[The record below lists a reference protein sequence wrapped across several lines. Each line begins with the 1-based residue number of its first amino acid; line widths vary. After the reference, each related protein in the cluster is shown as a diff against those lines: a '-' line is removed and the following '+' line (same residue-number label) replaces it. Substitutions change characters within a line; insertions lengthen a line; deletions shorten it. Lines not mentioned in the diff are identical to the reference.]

1 MEFACKY
8 VYVPPVFEKPK
19 RSALLPPVKK
29 VRPRTP
35 PPPPPTPPR
44 ELVGP
49 LSPASAS
56 PNTLQVEQHPPHPRP
71 RSAPPSPRLR
81 SSPSSPPTVEPRVS
95 PGPAKGQPVQEEH
108 YCSVLPGHE
117 PDKTRRFSA
126 DPPRTHPLIGPPLP
140 PRPAFLT
147 KFPEYIDVF
156 PTTSPLSPSHS
167 TSPLSPNSE
176 GPPRSSCPFPSS
188 GSTDKQPLPGNPNVI
203 LIDLDKLTD
212 TNDRFID
219 GEPPACPTCGSVLDS
234 CYDNV
239 VGSCYFCQSW
249 ETSGDNPAISP
260 PCSPSAP
267 CEDSLFQLTP
277 DQEAQAPDTLLVF
290 CIDISGSM
298 SITSRIQQADGLIY
312 KSRLEFVQ
320 EALLECVRDL
330 SRTESSTRVALVSF
344 NNEVTMHGHTDVIS
358 WKIVG
363 HDLIDGEFLKNA
375 GLTFPMPPPISEAWD
390 SFQAEIYGLQ
400 EGGATALGPAAA
412 VAIGMASQLPGS
424 KVLICTD
431 GRANTDLGDLEAE
444 DKDSCTLVSSTIF
457 YKDLGEY
464 AASNGVTVSVMSFEG
479 TDCRLDELGRLADCT
494 GGEVVISSPEQL
506 YSAFHGAIENR
517 TKATHCTATLL
528 LPTTLCVKGERETG
542 HCVVRKVGNVM
553 PHTELT
559 LQFGLRDQKEH
570 SPVLLSTGSVC
581 VQLQVKYRR
590 RDGLR
595 MLRIITMRKEV
606 TSNSSMVLSS
616 VCLSVLH
623 LNAVQNSAALAVRG
637 RLRDAQKEQET
648 QIELIQRAVEFQQ
661 NSGHELMHTEWVK
674 AMDPLYNIY
683 NYTRGNPVSSLNS
696 QSLTDKGAALLF
708 GLKHGNR
715 MSITPR
721 GGDRTLSDR

>member
-1 MEFACKY
+1 MEFACKH
-8 VYVPPVFEKPK
+8 VYVPPPIEKPK

-35 PPPPPTPPR
+35 PPPPPTPLK

-49 LSPASAS
+49 LSASSAS
-56 PNTLQVEQHPPHPRP
+56 PNTLQVDQPPHHPRP

-81 SSPSSPPTVEPRVS
+81 SSPSSPWAVEPRVS
-95 PGPAKGQPVQEEH
+95 PGLAKGQQGQEER

-117 PDKTRRFSA
+117 VDQTRRFCSP
-126 DPPRTHPLIGPPLP
+126 DHPRTHPLIGPPLP

-147 KFPEYIDVF
+147 KFPEYTEVF
-156 PTTSPLSPSHS
+156 PS

-176 GPPRSSCPFPSS
+176 GPPRTPCPFPPS
-188 GSTDKQPLPGNPNVI
+188 GPTDKQPLPGNPNVM
-203 LIDLDKLTD
+203 LIDLDKIVTD
-212 TNDRFID
+212 TNNRFID
-219 GEPPACPTCGSVLDS
+219 GEPPACPACDSVLDT

-249 ETSGDNPAISP
+249 ETSGADPPISQL
-260 PCSPSAP
+260 CSSSAP
-267 CEDSLFQLTP
+267 YEDSLFLLTP
-277 DQEAQAPDTLLVF
+277 DQEAQVPDTLLVF

-298 SITSRIQQADGLIY
+298 SITSRVQETDGLVY

-320 EALLECVRDL
+320 EALLQCVRDL
-330 SRTESSTRVALVSF
+330 SRTEHNTRVALVSF
-344 NNEVTMHGHTDVIS
+344 NNEVTMHGHTNVIS
-358 WKIVG
+358 WRIG
-363 HDLIDGEFLKNA
+363 GDDLIEGEFLKNA
-375 GLTFPMPPPISEAWD
+375 GLTFPTPPLISEAWD
-390 SFQAEIYGLQ
+390 GFQAEIYGLQ

-444 DKDSCTLVSSTIF
+444 DKDSCTLISSTIF

-464 AASNGVTVSVMSFEG
+464 AASKGVTVSVMSFEG

-494 GGEVVISSPEQL
+494 GGEVVISSPEKL
-506 YSAFHGAIENR
+506 YSAFHRVIENR
-517 TKATHCTATLL
+517 TKATHCTVTLL
-528 LPTTLCVKGERETG
+528 LPTTLCVKGEREMG

-570 SPVLLSTGSVC
+570 SQVLLSTGSVC
-581 VQLQVKYRR
+581 IQLQVKYRT

-595 MLRIITMRKEV
+595 MLRVITMHKEV
-606 TSNSSMVLSS
+606 TSNSSLVLSS
-616 VCLSVLH
+616 LSLSVLH
-623 LNAVQNSAALAVRG
+623 LNSIQNSAALALRG

-648 QIELIQRAVEFQQ
+648 QAELIQRAVEFQQ
-661 NSGHELMHTEWVK
+661 NSGYELIYPEWVK
-674 AMDPLYNIY
+674 AMNPLNNIY

-696 QSLTDKGAALLF
+696 KSLTDKGAALLF

-721 GGDRTLSDR
+721 GGDRTLSDQ

>member
-1 MEFACKY
+1 MEFACKH
-8 VYVPPVFEKPK
+8 VYVPPPIEKPK

-35 PPPPPTPPR
+35 PPPPPTPLK

-49 LSPASAS
+49 LSPSSAS
-56 PNTLQVEQHPPHPRP
+56 PNTLQVDQPPPHLRP

-81 SSPSSPPTVEPRVS
+81 SSPSSPPAVEPRVS
-95 PGPAKGQPVQEEH
+95 PGLAKGQQVQEER

-117 PDKTRRFSA
+117 VDQTRRFSS
-126 DPPRTHPLIGPPLP
+126 PEHPRTHPLIGPPLP

-147 KFPEYIDVF
+147 KFPVNTEVF
-156 PTTSPLSPSHS
+156 PS

-176 GPPRSSCPFPSS
+176 GPPRTPCPFPPS
-188 GSTDKQPLPGNPNVI
+188 GPTDKQPLPGNPNVI
-203 LIDLDKLTD
+203 LIDLDKIVTD
-212 TNDRFID
+212 TNNRFID
-219 GEPPACPTCGSVLDS
+219 GEPPACPACGSVLDT

-239 VGSCYFCQSW
+239 VQ
-249 ETSGDNPAISP
+249 ET
-260 PCSPSAP
+260 
-267 CEDSLFQLTP
+267 
-277 DQEAQAPDTLLVF
+277 
-290 CIDISGSM
+290 
-298 SITSRIQQADGLIY
+298 DGLVY

-320 EALLECVRDL
+320 EALLQCVRDL
-330 SRTESSTRVALVSF
+330 SRTEHNTRVALVSF
-344 NNEVTMHGHTDVIS
+344 NNEVTMHGHTNVIS
-358 WKIVG
+358 WRIG
-363 HDLIDGEFLKNA
+363 GDDLIEGEFLKNA
-375 GLTFPMPPPISEAWD
+375 GLTFPTPPPISEAWD
-390 SFQAEIYGLQ
+390 GFQAEIYGLQ

-412 VAIGMASQLPGS
+412 VAIGMASQIPGS

-444 DKDSCTLVSSTIF
+444 DKDSCTLVSSSIF

-464 AASNGVTVSVMSFEG
+464 AASKGVTVSVMSFEG

-494 GGEVVISSPEQL
+494 GGEVVISSPEKL
-506 YSAFHGAIENR
+506 YSAFHRVIENR
-517 TKATHCTATLL
+517 TKATHCTVTLL
-528 LPTTLCVKGERETG
+528 LPTTLCVKGEREMG
-542 HCVVRKVGNVM
+542 HCVVRQVGNVM

-570 SPVLLSTGSVC
+570 SQVLLSTGSVC
-581 VQLQVKYRR
+581 IQLQVKYRM

-595 MLRIITMRKEV
+595 MLRVITMHKEV
-606 TSNSSMVLSS
+606 TSNSSLVLSS
-616 VCLSVLH
+616 VSLSVLH
-623 LNAVQNSAALAVRG
+623 LNSVQNSAALAVRG

-648 QIELIQRAVEFQQ
+648 QAELIQRAVEFQQ
-661 NSGHELMHTEWVK
+661 NSGYELIYPEWVK
-674 AMDPLYNIY
+674 AMNPLNNIY

-696 QSLTDKGAALLF
+696 KSLTDKGAALLF

-721 GGDRTLSDR
+721 GRDRTLSDQ

>member
-1 MEFACKY
+1 M
-8 VYVPPVFEKPK
+8 
-19 RSALLPPVKK
+19 
-29 VRPRTP
+29 
-35 PPPPPTPPR
+35 
-44 ELVGP
+44 VGP
-49 LSPASAS
+49 LSPSSAS
-56 PNTLQVEQHPPHPRP
+56 PNTLQVDQPPPHLRP

-81 SSPSSPPTVEPRVS
+81 SSPSSPPAVEPRVS
-95 PGPAKGQPVQEEH
+95 PGLAKGQQGQEER

-117 PDKTRRFSA
+117 VDQTRRFSS
-126 DPPRTHPLIGPPLP
+126 PEHPRTHPLIGPPLP

-147 KFPEYIDVF
+147 KFPVYTEVF
-156 PTTSPLSPSHS
+156 PSTPPTTSPLSPPHS
-167 TSPLSPNSE
+167 TSSLSPNSE
-176 GPPRSSCPFPSS
+176 SPPRTPCPFPPS
-188 GSTDKQPLPGNPNVI
+188 GPTDKQPLPGNPNVI
-203 LIDLDKLTD
+203 LIDLDKIVTD
-212 TNDRFID
+212 TNNRFID
-219 GEPPACPTCGSVLDS
+219 GEPPACPACGSVLDT

-249 ETSGDNPAISP
+249 ETSGADPPISQ
-260 PCSPSAP
+260 PCSFSAP
-267 CEDSLFQLTP
+267 YEDSLFLLTP

-298 SITSRIQQADGLIY
+298 SITSRVQETDGLVY

-320 EALLECVRDL
+320 EALLQCVRDL
-330 SRTESSTRVALVSF
+330 SRTKHNTRVALVSF
-344 NNEVTMHGHTDVIS
+344 NNEVTFLSSSTSSSYNIIIASTSLLNSAHFSNCPSHCSCCHDSKTYHG
-358 WKIVG
+358 
-363 HDLIDGEFLKNA
+363 L
-375 GLTFPMPPPISEAWD
+375 
-390 SFQAEIYGLQ
+390 LQ

-464 AASNGVTVSVMSFEG
+464 AASKGVTVSVMSFEG

-494 GGEVVISSPEQL
+494 GGEVVISSPEKL
-506 YSAFHGAIENR
+506 YSAFHRVIENR
-517 TKATHCTATLL
+517 TKATHCTVTLL
-528 LPTTLCVKGERETG
+528 LPTTLCVKGEREMG
-542 HCVVRKVGNVM
+542 HCVVRQVGNVM

-570 SPVLLSTGSVC
+570 SQVLLSTGSVC
-581 VQLQVKYRR
+581 IQLQVKYRM

-595 MLRIITMRKEV
+595 MLRVITMHKEV
-606 TSNSSMVLSS
+606 TTNSSLVLSS
-616 VCLSVLH
+616 VSLSVLH
-623 LNAVQNSAALAVRG
+623 LNSVQNSAALAVRG

-648 QIELIQRAVEFQQ
+648 QAELIQRAVEFQQ
-661 NSGHELMHTEWVK
+661 NSGYELIYPEWVK
-674 AMDPLYNIY
+674 AMNPLNNIY

-696 QSLTDKGAALLF
+696 KSLTDKGAALLF

-721 GGDRTLSDR
+721 GGDRTLSDQ

>member
-1 MEFACKY
+1 MEFACKH
-8 VYVPPVFEKPK
+8 VYVPPPIEKPK

-35 PPPPPTPPR
+35 PPPPPTPLK

-49 LSPASAS
+49 LSASSAS
-56 PNTLQVEQHPPHPRP
+56 PNTLQVDQPPHHPRP

-81 SSPSSPPTVEPRVS
+81 SSPSSPWAVEPRVS
-95 PGPAKGQPVQEEH
+95 PGLAKGQQGQEER

-117 PDKTRRFSA
+117 VDQTRRFCSP
-126 DPPRTHPLIGPPLP
+126 DHPRTHPLIGPPLP

-147 KFPEYIDVF
+147 KFPEYTEVF
-156 PTTSPLSPSHS
+156 PS

-176 GPPRSSCPFPSS
+176 GPPRTPCPFPPS
-188 GSTDKQPLPGNPNVI
+188 GPTDKQPLPGNPNVM
-203 LIDLDKLTD
+203 LIDLDKIVTD
-212 TNDRFID
+212 TNNRFID
-219 GEPPACPTCGSVLDS
+219 GEPPACPACDSVLDT

-239 VGSCYFCQSW
+239 VQ
-249 ETSGDNPAISP
+249 ET
-260 PCSPSAP
+260 
-267 CEDSLFQLTP
+267 
-277 DQEAQAPDTLLVF
+277 
-290 CIDISGSM
+290 
-298 SITSRIQQADGLIY
+298 DGLVY

-320 EALLECVRDL
+320 EALLQCVRDL
-330 SRTESSTRVALVSF
+330 SRTEHNTRVALVSF
-344 NNEVTMHGHTDVIS
+344 NNEVTMHGHTNVIS
-358 WKIVG
+358 WRIG
-363 HDLIDGEFLKNA
+363 GDDLIEGEFLKNA
-375 GLTFPMPPPISEAWD
+375 GLTFPTPPLISEAWD
-390 SFQAEIYGLQ
+390 GFQAEIYGLQ

-444 DKDSCTLVSSTIF
+444 DKDSCTLISSTIF

-464 AASNGVTVSVMSFEG
+464 AASKGVTVSVMSFEG

-494 GGEVVISSPEQL
+494 GGEVVISSPEKL
-506 YSAFHGAIENR
+506 YSAFHRVIENR
-517 TKATHCTATLL
+517 TKATHCTVTLL
-528 LPTTLCVKGERETG
+528 LPTTLCVKGEREMG

-570 SPVLLSTGSVC
+570 SQVLLSTGSVC
-581 VQLQVKYRR
+581 IQLQVKYRT

-595 MLRIITMRKEV
+595 MLRVITMHKEV
-606 TSNSSMVLSS
+606 TSNSSLVLSS
-616 VCLSVLH
+616 LSLSVLH
-623 LNAVQNSAALAVRG
+623 LNSIQNSAALALRG

-648 QIELIQRAVEFQQ
+648 QAELIQRAVEFQQ
-661 NSGHELMHTEWVK
+661 NSGYELIYPEWVK
-674 AMDPLYNIY
+674 AMNPLNNIY

-696 QSLTDKGAALLF
+696 KSLTDKGAALLF

-721 GGDRTLSDR
+721 GGDRTLSDQ